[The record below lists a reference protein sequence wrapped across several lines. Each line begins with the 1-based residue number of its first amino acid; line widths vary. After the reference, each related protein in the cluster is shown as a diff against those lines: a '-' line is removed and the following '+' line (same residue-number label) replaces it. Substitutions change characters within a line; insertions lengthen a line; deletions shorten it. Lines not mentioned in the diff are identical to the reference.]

1 MGQFRSSLLFVVTL
15 FLAGCLVV
23 EVFDT
28 PAKPMPEEAYWARQ
42 GYSLDKVREYMR
54 TTCGFGTQTP
64 EDTIERRRG
73 FEQCMLNAGFVYM
86 RDQYGLKIKGYAPLE
101 QSRCAKGRPY
111 AELPA
116 CRSIR

>member
-1 MGQFRSSLLFVVTL
+1 MGQFKSSLLFVVTL
-15 FLAGCLVV
+15 FLAGCHVAEVV
-23 EVFDT
+23 DV

-42 GYSLDKVREYMR
+42 GYSLDKVRDYMR
-54 TTCGFGTQTP
+54 KACGFGIQVP
-64 EDTIERRRG
+64 EDAIERRRG

-101 QSRCAKGRPY
+101 QSRCAKGQPY